1 MQFLGIIAFI
11 VALLVSVMIHEFG
24 HYITAKR
31 FGMRISEFFVG
42 FGKRLWSTQRGETEF
57 GIKLIPAGGYCKN
70 RSPRT
75 NPLLIKLRIGVPWPT
90 SAPN

>member
-42 FGKRLWSTQRGETEF
+42 FGK
-57 GIKLIPAGGYCKN
+57 KN
-70 RSPRT
+70 
-75 NPLLIKLRIGVPWPT
+75 LVYPT
-90 SAPN
+90 R

>member
-42 FGKRLWSTQRGETEF
+42 FGKRIW
-57 GIKLIPAGGYCKN
+57 
-70 RSPRT
+70 
-75 NPLLIKLRIGVPWPT
+75 
-90 SAPN
+90 